1 MPFKVKF
8 QIFEQGKQ
16 APCFTTSD
24 NKLAHVQYRHLCNQQ
39 GCALVRMTADIECIS
54 LTKPEQYVYLV
65 YRVRKAIRKYYGG
78 GRRRE
83 DLQTSLD
90 LEKQLDD
97 WNTRTRYH
105 LNAHPK
111 CRPDDDKAYA
121 FFLLVEQWRKLW
133 HKYFAYKKQPDKD
146 TAIENEI
153 KKQCFDFE
161 KEIDKY
167 INVVIGL

>member
-8 QIFEQGKQ
+8 QIFEPGKQ
-16 APCFTTSD
+16 APVFTTSD
-24 NKLAHVQYRHLCNQQ
+24 ARLAHVEYKDRCNKQ
-39 GCALVRMTADIECIS
+39 GCALTRMTTTIECVD

-65 YRVRKAIRKYYGG
+65 FLVRKAIRTYYNE
-78 GRRRE
+78 GRKHE
-83 DLQTSLD
+83 DLLVSLG

-105 LNAHPK
+105 LQTHPK
-111 CRPDDDKAYA
+111 CKPDDDKAFA
-121 FFLLVEQWRKLW
+121 FFQIVEEWRNTW
-133 HKYFAYKKQPDKD
+133 HKYFAYKKRPDKD
-146 TAIENEI
+146 PDIEREM

-167 INVVIGL
+167 VNLVIGL

>member
-8 QIFEQGKQ
+8 QIFEQGKL
-16 APCFTTSD
+16 APCFTTFD
-24 NKLAHVQYRHLCNQQ
+24 NRLAHAEYRHRCNQQ
-39 GCALVRMTADIECIS
+39 GCALTCMTTDIECID

-65 YRVRKAIRKYYGG
+65 YCVRKAIQKYYGN

-83 DLQTSLD
+83 DLLESLD

-97 WNTRTRYH
+97 WNTRTRHH
-105 LNAHPK
+105 LDTHPK
-111 CRPDDDKAYA
+111 CRPDDDKAFA
-121 FFLLVEQWRKLW
+121 FFQVVEEWRNLW
-133 HKYFAYKKQPDKD
+133 HKYFAYKKRPDKD
-146 TAIENEI
+146 PAVEREI

-167 INVVIGL
+167 INLVIGL